1 MSGRPATD
9 SVVLAGQ
16 VREATDD
23 EPLPLR
29 ESEESTEGDPME
41 ILAIIAVFAFVFG
54 TLGVVAYALFEV
66 SPFAHHAESFRD
78 PLTGKRRW
86 ESPRLD

>member
-1 MSGRPATD
+1 
-9 SVVLAGQ
+9 
-16 VREATDD
+16 
-23 EPLPLR
+23 
-29 ESEESTEGDPME
+29 ME

-54 TLGVVAYALFEV
+54 TLGVVSYALFEV

-78 PLTGKRRW
+78 PRTGKRRW

>member
-1 MSGRPATD
+1 
-9 SVVLAGQ
+9 
-16 VREATDD
+16 
-23 EPLPLR
+23 
-29 ESEESTEGDPME
+29 ME

-54 TLGVVAYALFEV
+54 VLGVVAYAFFEV

-78 PLTGKRRW
+78 PRTGKRRW

>member
-1 MSGRPATD
+1 MTIFFPF
-9 SVVLAGQ
+9 
-16 VREATDD
+16 VRV
-23 EPLPLR
+23 R
-29 ESEESTEGDPME
+29 SERRRPME

-54 TLGVVAYALFEV
+54 VLGVVAYALFEV

-78 PLTGKRRW
+78 PRTGKRRW

>member
-1 MSGRPATD
+1 MTSLFPF
-9 SVVLAGQ
+9 VKV
-16 VREATDD
+16 
-23 EPLPLR
+23 
-29 ESEESTEGDPME
+29 ESQRKETQMD
-41 ILAIIAVFAFVFG
+41 ILAIIVVFAFVFG

-78 PLTGKRRW
+78 PRTGKRRW

>member
-1 MSGRPATD
+1 MD
-9 SVVLAGQ
+9 SVVSAGQ

-23 EPLPLR
+23 ARLALR
-29 ESEESTEGDPME
+29 ESEQSTEGDQME

-54 TLGVVAYALFEV
+54 TLSVVAYALYEV

-78 PLTGKRRW
+78 ARTGKRRW